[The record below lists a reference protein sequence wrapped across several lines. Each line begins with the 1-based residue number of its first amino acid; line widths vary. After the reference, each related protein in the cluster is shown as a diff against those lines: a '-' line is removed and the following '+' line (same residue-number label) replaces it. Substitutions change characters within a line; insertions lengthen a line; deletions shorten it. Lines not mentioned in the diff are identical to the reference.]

1 MGSSETIVTEESTMK
16 KLLLA
21 AAAVLVAA
29 TPTFAGDLPARRTS
43 PYYAPAQVAGP
54 LFNWTGFYIGGHAGW
69 GWGSAFG
76 LEPSGYLLGLQAGYN
91 FQLAGAFLAG
101 IETDISFTG
110 IDDKGGGATFGVDY
124 LGTVRG
130 RLGYVVDR
138 VLFYGTGG
146 LAYGRGDLEV
156 ANLSNKQTH
165 YGWTLGGGVEAM
177 IAPNVTAR
185 LEYLY
190 ADLGK
195 ETYTIAVAPG
205 TARVGYDTS
214 ILRMGMNYKF

>member
-1 MGSSETIVTEESTMK
+1 MK

-21 AAAVLVAA
+21 ASTVLVAA
-29 TPTFAGDLPARRTS
+29 TPAFAGDLPARRTS

-54 LFNWTGFYIGGHAGW
+54 LFNWSGFYIGGHAGW

-110 IDDKGGGATFGVDY
+110 IDDKGAGTTFRVDY

-130 RLGYVVDR
+130 RLGYAVDR
-138 VLFYGTGG
+138 VLFFGAGG
-146 LAYGRGDLEV
+146 LAYGRGDLSMGG
-156 ANLSNKQTH
+156 LSNKQTQ
-165 YGWTLGGGVEAM
+165 YGWTIGGGVEAM
-177 IAPNVTAR
+177 VAPNVTAR
-185 LEYLY
+185 LEYLF
-190 ADLGK
+190 ADLGRD
-195 ETYTIAVAPG
+195 TYTTIGGPV
-205 TARVGYDTS
+205 RVGYDTS
-214 ILRMGMNYKF
+214 IVRMGMNYKF